1 MRKIVD
7 ITLGLIQIAL
17 LLMMFIFLV
26 YNTLSFITTHN
37 SFVMFVILFMSLFV
51 ITKLLINIIKDFVT
65 DNTDN

>member
-26 YNTLSFITTHN
+26 YNTLSFITTHD